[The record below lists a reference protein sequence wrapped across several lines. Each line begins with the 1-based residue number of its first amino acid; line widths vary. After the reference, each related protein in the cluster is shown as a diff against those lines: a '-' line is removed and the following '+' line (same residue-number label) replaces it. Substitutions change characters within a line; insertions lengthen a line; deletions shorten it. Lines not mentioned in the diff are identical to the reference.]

1 MALPPNK
8 ENAMM
13 RRPFILRAVFA
24 ASAVTLALA
33 GCSSMRGA
41 SGPKMDSY
49 HAVMSGSQEVPAVQ
63 TPATGMA
70 DVWFNAATM
79 ELSWK
84 VSYQGLSSA
93 PTAGHIHGPAA
104 TGSNAGV
111 LVPFASVANPTF
123 EGKATITQAQATQ
136 LAGGLWYVNIHSQQH
151 PAGEIRG
158 QLLRK

>member
-1 MALPPNK
+1 
-8 ENAMM
+8 MM
-13 RRPFILRAVFA
+13 RRPFILRA
-24 ASAVTLALA
+24 TLAAGAAALVLA
-33 GCSSMRGA
+33 GCGSMRS

-49 HAVMSGSQEVPAVQ
+49 HAILSGSQEVPAVQ
-63 TPATGMA
+63 TAGKGTA
-70 DVWFNAATM
+70 DVSFNPATM

-111 LVPFASVANPTF
+111 VVPFASVANPTF

-136 LAGGLWYVNIHSQQH
+136 LAGGLWYVNIHSAQH
-151 PAGEIRG
+151 PQGEIRG
-158 QLLRK
+158 QLMRKQ